1 MGKSSPTPPP
11 APNPDEL
18 INAQADANRITQF
31 TPQGN
36 LLFGYV
42 DPNTGAFVQGTRPD
56 DDTDYQSAAF
66 TQETPFQSQLR
77 SQQEALGLGLAT
89 EAGQQFDQL
98 DDYRLS

>member
-1 MGKSSPTPPP
+1 LFGLSNSFALCVILGATACIAGLATAPIAAEVAADFALFPKPPPP

-42 DPNTGAFVQGTRPD
+42 DPNTGAFVQGTR
-56 DDTDYQSAAF
+56 
-66 TQETPFQSQLR
+66 
-77 SQQEALGLGLAT
+77 
-89 EAGQQFDQL
+89 
-98 DDYRLS
+98 